1 MITAEQCRAARGL
14 LDWSQEDLAFTAN
27 VGIVTV
33 RNLEAEKGK
42 PRYSTLDVIQRAFES
57 AGVLFLREDDS
68 AGPGVRLRR
77 TAEKK
82 RLS

>member
-33 RNLEAEKGK
+33 RNLEAAKGK
-42 PRYSTLDVIQRAFES
+42 PRYATLDVIQRAFES
-57 AGVLFLREDDS
+57 AGVVFIREDDG
-68 AGPGVRLRR
+68 AGPGVRLQK
-77 TAEKK
+77 TAEIR
-82 RLS
+82 RLT